1 MSETIYE
8 SDFTKYLPQPLTHDP
23 KMIALA
29 KAAANELLEVSGAV
43 EKVLIYSRIDELP
56 EELVDILAYDMHVD
70 WYDFSY
76 PLAAKRDLLKS
87 SVRVHKKMGTKY
99 AIEKALS
106 ALYPESEV
114 EEWFEYGGEPGHFH
128 IVCDVTNS
136 RITASYSDIVRAVKL
151 YKRLSA
157 HMDEVVYQSHVH
169 CEIHTHTDFFLY
181 HVPMTGK
188 LNAGTHPQR
197 NRRGVNYGGNIVVG
211 TEAAGFI
218 FVNPAAGTVP
228 ERNTVFHSR
237 MTQIDAETALNV
249 FGYRNIPAGKINAGE
264 APQRRHR
271 GGSAGAVMEAGTE
284 AGHFRFTSPAAGTD
298 PDRSTVF
305 HSQKAQIAAETA
317 SNAYG
322 YRNTPAGQI
331 NAGEAPQRRHRG
343 GSAGAVMEAGT
354 EAGHFRFTSP
364 AAGTDPDRSTV
375 FHSQKAQIAAE
386 TASNAYGYRNTPA
399 GQINAGEAPQR
410 RHRGGSAGA
419 AVEAQGETEAH
430 VFTSTAAGTVPDRS
444 TVQRTEGGAVENTVQ
459 AAGFSFSVKQCGS
472 SRKL

>member
-29 KAAANELLEVSGAV
+29 KAAADELLQVSGAV
-43 EKVLIYSRIDELP
+43 ENVLIYSRIDELP

-114 EEWFEYGGEPGHFH
+114 EEWFEYEGEPGHFH

-136 RITASYSDIVRAVKL
+136 RITASYSDIVRAVRL

-188 LNAGTHPQR
+188 LKAGTHPQR
-197 NRRGVNYGGNIVVG
+197 NRRGVNYGSSIVVG

-218 FVNPAAGTVP
+218 FVNPAAGTIP
-228 ERNTVFHSR
+228 ERSTVFHGR
-237 MTQIDAETALNV
+237 LTQIDAETALNV
-249 FGYRNIPAGKINAGE
+249 FGYRNMPAGKINAGE
-264 APQRRHR
+264 APQRSHR

-284 AGHFRFTSPAAGTD
+284 AGHFSFTSPATGTD

-305 HSQKAQIAAETA
+305 HNQKAQIAAETA

-331 NAGEAPQRRHRG
+331 NAGEAPQR
-343 GSAGAVMEAGT
+343 S
-354 EAGHFRFTSP
+354 
-364 AAGTDPDRSTV
+364 
-375 FHSQKAQIAAE
+375 
-386 TASNAYGYRNTPA
+386 
-399 GQINAGEAPQR
+399 
-410 RHRGGSAGA
+410 HRGGSAGA
-419 AVEAQGETEAH
+419 AVEAQGEAEAH
-430 VFTSTAAGTVPDRS
+430 VFTSPAAGTVPDRS

>member
-29 KAAANELLEVSGAV
+29 KAAADELLQVSGAV
-43 EKVLIYSRIDELP
+43 ENVLIYSRIDELP

-114 EEWFEYGGEPGHFH
+114 EEWFEYEGEPGHFH

-136 RITASYSDIVRAVKL
+136 RITASYSDIVRAVRL

-188 LNAGTHPQR
+188 LKAGAHPQR
-197 NRRGVNYGGNIVVG
+197 NRRGVNYGSSIVVG

-218 FVNPAAGTVP
+218 FVNPAAGTIP
-228 ERNTVFHSR
+228 ERSTVFHGR
-237 MTQIDAETALNV
+237 LTQIDAETALNV
-249 FGYRNIPAGKINAGE
+249 FGYRNMPAGKINAGE
-264 APQRRHR
+264 APQRSHR

-284 AGHFRFTSPAAGTD
+284 AGHFSFTSPATGTD

-305 HSQKAQIAAETA
+305 HNQKAQIAAETA

-331 NAGEAPQRRHRG
+331 NAGEAPQRSHRG

-354 EAGHFRFTSP
+354 EAGHFSFTSP
-364 AAGTDPDRSTV
+364 ATGTDPDRSTV
-375 FHSQKAQIAAE
+375 FHNQKAQIAAE
-386 TASNAYGYRNTPA
+386 TASNAYGYRNTPT
-399 GQINAGEAPQR
+399 GQKNAGEAPQR
-410 RHRGGSAGA
+410 SHRGGSAGA
-419 AVEAQGETEAH
+419 AVEAQGEAEAH
-430 VFTSTAAGTVPDRS
+430 VFTSPAAGTVPDRS

>member
-114 EEWFEYGGEPGHFH
+114 EEWFEYEGEPGHFH

-197 NRRGVNYGGNIVVG
+197 
-211 TEAAGFI
+211 
-218 FVNPAAGTVP
+218 
-228 ERNTVFHSR
+228 S
-237 MTQIDAETALNV
+237 
-249 FGYRNIPAGKINAGE
+249 
-264 APQRRHR
+264 HR
-271 GGSAGAVMEAGTE
+271 GGSAGEVMEAGTE

-331 NAGEAPQRRHRG
+331 NAGEAPQR
-343 GSAGAVMEAGT
+343 S
-354 EAGHFRFTSP
+354 
-364 AAGTDPDRSTV
+364 
-375 FHSQKAQIAAE
+375 
-386 TASNAYGYRNTPA
+386 
-399 GQINAGEAPQR
+399 
-410 RHRGGSAGA
+410 HRGGSAGA

>member
-8 SDFTKYLPQPLTHDP
+8 SDFTRYLPQPLTHDP
-23 KMIALA
+23 KMVALA
-29 KAAANELLEVSGAV
+29 KAAADELLKVSGAV
-43 EKVLIYSRIDELP
+43 ENVLIYSRIDELP

-76 PLAAKRDLLKS
+76 PLAAKRELLKS

-114 EEWFEYGGEPGHFH
+114 EEWFEYEGEPGHFH

-136 RITASYSDIVRAVKL
+136 RITASYADIVRAVRL

-157 HMDEVVYQSHVH
+157 HMDEVVYQAHVH

-188 LNAGTHPQR
+188 LKAGTHPQR
-197 NRRGVNYGGNIVVG
+197 NRRGVNYGSSIVVG

-218 FVNPAAGTVP
+218 FVNPAAGTIP
-228 ERNTVFHSR
+228 ERSTVFHGR

-249 FGYRNIPAGKINAGE
+249 FRYRNIPAGEINAGE
-264 APQRRHR
+264 APQRSYR
-271 GGSAGAVMEAGTE
+271 GGSAGAVMEA
-284 AGHFRFTSPAAGTD
+284 AGETAAFRFTSPATGTD
-298 PDRSTVF
+298 PERSTVF
-305 HSQKAQIAAETA
+305 HNQKAQIAAETA

-322 YRNTPAGQI
+322 YRNTPTGQK
-331 NAGEAPQRRHRG
+331 NAGEATQRSYRG
-343 GSAGAVMEAGT
+343 GSAGAVMEA
-354 EAGHFRFTSP
+354 AGETAAFRFTSP
-364 AAGTDPDRSTV
+364 AAGT
-375 FHSQKAQIAAE
+375 
-386 TASNAYGYRNTPA
+386 
-399 GQINAGEAPQR
+399 
-410 RHRGGSAGA
+410 
-419 AVEAQGETEAH
+419 
-430 VFTSTAAGTVPDRS
+430 VPDRS
-444 TVQRTEGGAVENTVQ
+444 TEQRTEGGAVENTVQ
-459 AAGFSFSVKQCGS
+459 AAGFSYTVKQCGS

>member
-8 SDFTKYLPQPLTHDP
+8 SDFEKYLPQALANDV
-23 KMIALA
+23 KMVALA
-29 KAAANELLEVSGAV
+29 KAAAEEMLKVSG
-43 EKVLIYSRIDELP
+43 EMKNVLIYSRIDELP
-56 EELVDILAYDMHVD
+56 EELVDILAYDLHVD
-70 WYDFSY
+70 WYDYSY

-114 EEWFEYGGEPGHFH
+114 EEWFEYEGEPGHFH

-136 RITASYSDIVRAVKL
+136 RIIASYSDIVRAVKL

-157 HMDEVVYQSHVH
+157 HMDEVVYQSHIH

-181 HVPMTGK
+181 RVPMTGK

-197 NRRGVNYGGNIVVG
+197 NTRGINYGRNIVVG

-228 ERNTVFHSR
+228 ERSTVFHGR
-237 MTQIDAETALNV
+237 LTQIDAETALNV
-249 FGYRNIPAGKINAGE
+249 FRYRNIPAGKINAGE
-264 APQRRHR
+264 AQQRSHR

-284 AGHFRFTSPAAGTD
+284 AEHFSFKNPATGTN

-305 HSQKAQIAAETA
+305 HNQKAQIAAETA

-322 YRNTPAGQI
+322 YRNTPTGQK
-331 NAGEAPQRRHRG
+331 NAGEAPQRSHRG
-343 GSAGAVMEAGT
+343 GSAGAVMEA
-354 EAGHFRFTSP
+354 AGETAAFSFTSP
-364 AAGTDPDRSTV
+364 AAGTVPERST
-375 FHSQKAQIAAE
+375 A
-386 TASNAYGYRNTPA
+386 
-399 GQINAGEAPQR
+399 
-410 RHRGGSAGA
+410 
-419 AVEAQGETEAH
+419 
-430 VFTSTAAGTVPDRS
+430 
-444 TVQRTEGGAVENTVQ
+444 QRTEGGAVENTVQ
-459 AAGFSFSVKQCGS
+459 AAGFSYTVKQCGS

>member
-29 KAAANELLEVSGAV
+29 KAAADELLQVSGAV
-43 EKVLIYSRIDELP
+43 ENVLIYSRIDELP

-114 EEWFEYGGEPGHFH
+114 EEWFEYEGEPGHFH

-136 RITASYSDIVRAVKL
+136 RITASYSDIVRAVRL

-188 LNAGTHPQR
+188 LKAGAHPQR
-197 NRRGVNYGGNIVVG
+197 NRRGVNYGSSIVVG

-218 FVNPAAGTVP
+218 FVNPAAGTIP
-228 ERNTVFHSR
+228 ERSTVFHGR
-237 MTQIDAETALNV
+237 LTQIDAETALNV
-249 FGYRNIPAGKINAGE
+249 FGYRNMPAGKINAGE
-264 APQRRHR
+264 APQR
-271 GGSAGAVMEAGTE
+271 S
-284 AGHFRFTSPAAGTD
+284 
-298 PDRSTVF
+298 
-305 HSQKAQIAAETA
+305 
-317 SNAYG
+317 
-322 YRNTPAGQI
+322 
-331 NAGEAPQRRHRG
+331 
-343 GSAGAVMEAGT
+343 
-354 EAGHFRFTSP
+354 
-364 AAGTDPDRSTV
+364 
-375 FHSQKAQIAAE
+375 
-386 TASNAYGYRNTPA
+386 
-399 GQINAGEAPQR
+399 
-410 RHRGGSAGA
+410 HRGGSAGA
-419 AVEAQGETEAH
+419 AVEAQGEAEAH
-430 VFTSTAAGTVPDRS
+430 VFTSPAAGTVPDRS

-459 AAGFSFSVKQCGS
+459 AAGFSFSVKQCGRAIFS
-472 SRKL
+472 GSANSYDL